1 MTTLDY
7 TAVSRYWSTAT
18 SSLLG
23 PYMMEGFGFPSSAG
37 RFRFHAERKI
47 VDRLIHLI
55 SPDGHVLDLGC
66 GNGCWTEYFAQQFSQ
81 VVAVEGS
88 KPLYDALEE
97 RCAPYP
103 NVMLVHDDVMLF
115 EPEDQFDLV
124 FLGGM
129 LMYLNEEDVILLS
142 RFFGPEQLSF
152 VERPPSDKVPP
163 YARVTTRR
171 STEALP
177 ITSNFFRH
185 VIFPS

>member
-7 TAVSRYWSTAT
+7 ETVNRYWNTAT

-23 PYMMEGFGFPSSAG
+23 PYMMEGFGFPVNAG
-37 RFRFHAERKI
+37 RFRFQAECKI
-47 VDRLIHLI
+47 VDRLIHSI

-66 GNGCWTEYFAQQFSQ
+66 GNGCWTEHFAQRFSR
-81 VVAVEGS
+81 VVAIEGS

-103 NVMLVHDDVMLF
+103 NVLLVHGDVMLY

-129 LMYLNEEDVILLS
+129 LMYLNEEDVILL
-142 RFFGPEQLSF
+142 L
-152 VERPPSDKVPP
+152 ERLIPFLRPGAIVLC
-163 YARVTTRR
+163 RETTIRQGNSIR
-171 STEALP
+171 HEALP
-177 ITSNFFRH
+177 TTSNFFRH